1 MLCFCWLAL
10 WYLRGDLLTVGIV
23 LCFCFGIVDAG
34 GGTCAESSRML
45 SPEGR
50 ARARAA
56 ALGFQAA
63 MRALDLGAEDDSAA
77 TAAAAPGV
85 QSTLL
90 RAASPAVVARERELR
105 TKVVSSDAD
114 GLLTA
119 LSWRE
124 TRRATAY
131 AMNTFSD
138 APAGLVHQGWLGTE
152 IKQLLGGMEQPT
164 ASGGDGAADGAVGA
178 EAAEAPLSSEEQRRA
193 LVQRWL
199 GALDSTPFLS
209 PAGFD
214 YPYAGAAG
222 AEAVPPHIANADLVH
237 AVHQVAHFERSA
249 SGLGLRLA
257 DASLVVAL
265 GAGYGA
271 LPYAL
276 YRNLGFRGVL
286 VVVDTPV
293 VASLAG
299 LYLGEALGVH
309 VAPLGTFPAG
319 ASRAFGRG
327 LQRGAVYFA
336 HSAAELAAAL
346 PALRRWRTAEQSGGG
361 CARLQTAL
369 VSNGLLGMLH
379 PAERD
384 ELLGGLLGLSSE
396 AEARLGPPL
405 IDAFSLALPSLWY
418 GASKGAEPEMRNG
431 PYLEALRG
439 RLAARGF
446 AVRERVL
453 AHFWSAEDTSK
464 VHYVAGWQQAGR
476 GSGAA
481 AATDG
486 DDGGASAGVRWR
498 DVHAAGCPALPSG
511 VRRADSLVPP
521 TEEARPAGE
530 AAASVAEIDTGAE
543 GSAGAGVCRAPGDAG
558 CTAGPDA
565 DGGGGSGGTHGGGS
579 SGTHSSGDGAGASI
593 RELLAGAGLAQYEPQ
608 MAQLGVLSWADL
620 QFVQDSDLQAM
631 GMTTIQQ
638 RKFAAWRQRVT
649 QKKLTELL

>member
-1 MLCFCWLAL
+1 MLCFGWFAL
-10 WYLRGDLLTVGIV
+10 L
-23 LCFCFGIVDAG
+23 FGVVDAG

-45 SPEGR
+45 SPEGK

-63 MRALDLGAEDDSAA
+63 MRALDLGAEGDSAA
-77 TAAAAPGV
+77 TAAAGV

-90 RAASPAVVARERELR
+90 RAASPVVVARERELR
-105 TKVVSSDAD
+105 AKVVRSDAD

-124 TRRATAY
+124 TRRTTAY

-164 ASGGDGAADGAVGA
+164 ASGGDGAADGAAGAAA
-178 EAAEAPLSSEEQRRA
+178 EAAEAPLNSEEQRWA

-199 GALDSTPFLS
+199 GAFDSTSFLS

-237 AVHQVAHFERSA
+237 AVHQIAHFERST
-249 SGLGLRLA
+249 SGLGLRLS

-293 VASLAG
+293 VASLAR

-384 ELLGGLLGLSSE
+384 ELLRGLLGLSSE
-396 AEARLGPPL
+396 SAEALLEPPL

-431 PYLEALRG
+431 PYLDALRG

-481 AATDG
+481 AAADG
-486 DDGGASAGVRWR
+486 DDAASAGVRWR
-498 DVHAAGCPALPSG
+498 DADELHAAGCPALPSG
-511 VRRADSLVPP
+511 ARRADSLVA

-530 AAASVAEIDTGAE
+530 AAGVAEIDPGAA

-579 SGTHSSGDGAGASI
+579 SGSSGDGGGASI
-593 RELLAGAGLAQYEPQ
+593 HELLAGAELAQFEPQ

-649 QKKLTELL
+649 QKII